1 MVSFNEILEL
11 LKFLC
16 KQIPEVSVWHNFMSF
31 FFCLHRDIMKGGR
44 LFIKLIS
51 QFFPA
56 SRALIQWWS
65 RSRWRNSSARR
76 SPRTPLY
83 PRCPHTA
90 LPQLPVTPLQHLC
103 RTSLFPQQP
112 TKVRSSL
119 PFWPHKIPSPTS
131 VTRPPVFSLPRLCS
145 TQVLS
150 FRQWFQGP
158 TPNFWALWWCLLL
171 AQNLAPPPMLQ
182 PPRQQLPQP
191 TWVRIY
197 SAPSNQLHQLSVL
210 TCTNRPSHPTSCQ
223 ARCSRLTVSR
233 SPWVGIL
240 CCSTARSWMFSLSLQ
255 TWSNLYLWVSEWG
268 SSHHLY
274 L

>member
-56 SRALIQWWS
+56 SRALTQWWS

-240 CCSTARSWMFSLSLQ
+240 CCSIARSWMFSLSLQ